1 MRYHLENNNDAG
13 KIWIQR
19 DFNVEQHKD
28 YIVTIDYKLTPR
40 DFNIY
45 YPQEPTFTDFIK
57 HNSYL
62 SLYSQSIR

>member
-1 MRYHLENNNDAG
+1 MENNNDAG
-13 KIWIQR
+13 KIWIQK

-45 YPQEPTFTDFIK
+45 FPQ
-57 HNSYL
+57 
-62 SLYSQSIR
+62 